1 MLFRLLLQGLATNT
15 HLSELELDISCCE
28 VHTLTYTPKYCMNL
42 FLKLCVM
49 LWYNVAEVGWSS
61 SDSGTHLRGQGHPQ
75 PRPVWQRYSLFILF
89 SYYHYL
95 LTPLYTFLFISVRF
109 IIFLLLDCLFHNTT
123 RGVTGSLL
131 ISGCKSYLTRSVCAH
146 LSENLFFS

>member
-28 VHTLTYTPKYCMNL
+28 VHTLTYTSKYCMNL

-49 LWYNVAEVGWSS
+49 LWYMQLRSAGAQVIQEHIFEAKAIRSLDL
-61 SDSGTHLRGQGHPQ
+61 SDNGT
-75 PRPVWQRYSLFILF
+75 VSYFILIHG
-89 SYYHYL
+89 SSYL

-109 IIFLLLDCLFHNTT
+109 IILLSHDCLFHKST

-131 ISGCKSYLTRSVCAH
+131 ISGYKSNLTDTRRDGGI
-146 LSENLFFS
+146 N

>member
-28 VHTLTYTPKYCMNL
+28 VHTLTCTSKYCMNL

-49 LWYNVAEVGWSS
+49 LWYMQLRSAGAQVIQEHIFEAKAIRSLDLSDNGTVSYFILIHSS
-61 SDSGTHLRGQGHPQ
+61 SN
-75 PRPVWQRYSLFILF
+75 
-89 SYYHYL
+89 L
-95 LTPLYTFLFISVRF
+95 LTSIYTILFISVRF
-109 IIFLLLDCLFHNTT
+109 IILLSLDCLFHNST

-131 ISGCKSYLTRSVCAH
+131 ISGYKSYLTDTWRDGGI
-146 LSENLFFS
+146 N